1 MCVLKESDLSFQCH
15 IHSVL
20 SKFQRVKWLRDHVH
34 CVGSWLVTLID
45 TMHHKVGALE
55 LAPSEAMASM
65 SLPHARAASH
75 SARRLIMR

>member
-1 MCVLKESDLSFQCH
+1 M
-15 IHSVL
+15 
-20 SKFQRVKWLRDHVH
+20 VKGSCTLR
-34 CVGSWLVTLID
+34 GELAPSLVTLID